1 MPQLPLLKIR
11 VFIALLLLC
20 LTVGQ
25 LAATKHSIDHLY
37 HDKVAY
43 CDSLAL
49 LENSDAGLITAADVI
64 SQYVQLLSVSRYDN
78 QVPQIHFQ
86 RYQSRAPP
94 SSLS

>member
-1 MPQLPLLKIR
+1 M
-11 VFIALLLLC
+11 LLLC

-25 LAATKHSIDHLY
+25 LAATKHSVDHLY

-49 LENSDAGLITAADVI
+49 LENSEAALITAADVI
-64 SQYVQLLSVSRYDN
+64 SQYAVSLSAGHYDS

-94 SSLS
+94 LPSLS